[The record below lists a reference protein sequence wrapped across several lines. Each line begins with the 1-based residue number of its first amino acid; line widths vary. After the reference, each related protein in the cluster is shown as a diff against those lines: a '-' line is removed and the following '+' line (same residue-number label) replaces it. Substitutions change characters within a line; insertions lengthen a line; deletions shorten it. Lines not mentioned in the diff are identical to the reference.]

1 MSPSGYPRRYGVR
14 QPGHQPK
21 DSAVERHSPIDVE
34 VVAHVIGSMDHCNH
48 CQVFIDGVGIGDQVH
63 GRDLQS
69 FPEEFV
75 RDWARL
81 SDWVLDLA
89 ETFPGQLVIRITDAQ
104 SVRGLWKSLTR
115 GVRKYP
121 TFIVDGKEKYHGW
134 EREHLNKM
142 IERVLVENG

>member
-1 MSPSGYPRRYGVR
+1 MGQYRPV
-14 QPGHQPK
+14 
-21 DSAVERHSPIDVE
+21 DVE
-34 VVAHVIGSMDHCNH
+34 VVAHVIGSMDHCSH
-48 CQVFIDGVGIGDQVH
+48 CQVFIDGVGIGEQVH

-75 RDWARL
+75 RDWTRL

-142 IERVLVENG
+142 IEQVLTGDG